1 MAKINFETAIRKLE
15 LIVEELEKGELPLE
29 KSLKRDEEGV
39 KLAKIC
45 QEHLDQAELKLKK
58 LSIERDGTVAITE
71 MDEDELQG

>member
-29 KSLKRDEEGV
+29 KSLKRYEEGV